1 MDFVDQVKIYVKA
14 GDGGN
19 GVRSFRREKHVPHG
33 GPDGGDG
40 GNGGDVIL
48 EATERL
54 STLLDLQFQQHHVA
68 KDGGNGEGSN
78 RHGRSAPPRIIRVPV
93 GTIGKHVE
101 TDEVLA
107 DLTEDGQQ
115 TIVAQGGR
123 GGRGNARFATPTNR
137 VPTRSDPGTPGE
149 QRWLQLE
156 LKLLADVGLVGY
168 PNAGKSTL
176 IAAISHARPKIAD
189 YPFTTLV
196 PNLGVV
202 SVDEGQS
209 FVVADIPG
217 LIEGAHEGKGLGFQ
231 FLRHIERTTYLM
243 FLVDISES
251 VTVDPV
257 ESLQALRK
265 ELKLYNPDLAKKPYA
280 VAATKLDIAGK
291 GKNLNKLET
300 YCKKRHLRLFPIS
313 AVAGVGLKPLI
324 RFLGQT
330 VNECRS
336 KVTTNVVGE
345 EFTSSRSKRAGVKP
359 APTGKP

>member
-1 MDFVDQVKIYVKA
+1 MDFVDQIKIYVKA

-19 GVRSFRREKHVPHG
+19 GCRSFRREKHVPHG

-68 KDGGNGEGSN
+68 KDGDNGEGSN
-78 RHGRSAPPRIIRVPV
+78 RHGRSAPPHIIRVPV
-93 GTIGKHVE
+93 GTIAKDVA
-101 TDEVLA
+101 TDETLA
-107 DLTEDGQQ
+107 DLTEDGQHA
-115 TIVAQGGR
+115 IVAQGGR
-123 GGRGNARFATPTNR
+123 GGRGNAHFATPTNR

-149 QRWLQLE
+149 ERWLQLE

-189 YPFTTLV
+189 YPFTTLA

-202 SVDEGQS
+202 SVDEDQS

-217 LIEGAHEGKGLGFQ
+217 LIEGAHAGKGLGFQ
-231 FLRHIERTTYLM
+231 FLRHIERTSYLM

-257 ESLQALRK
+257 ESLQTLRK

-280 VAATKLDIAGK
+280 VAATKLDIAGE
-291 GKNLNKLET
+291 GKHLKKLEMD
-300 YCKKRHLRLFPIS
+300 CKKRHLRLFPIS

-324 RFLGQT
+324 RHLGSQ
-330 VNECRS
+330 VAKLRQPLKAS
-336 KVTTNVVGE
+336 V
-345 EFTSSRSKRAGVKP
+345 
-359 APTGKP
+359 

>member
-1 MDFVDQVKIYVKA
+1 MDFVDQSKIYVKA

-19 GVRSFRREKHVPHG
+19 GCRSFRREKHVPHG

-68 KDGGNGEGSN
+68 KDGDNGEGSN
-78 RHGRSAPPRIIRVPV
+78 RHGRSAPPHIIRVPV
-93 GTIGKHVE
+93 GTIAKDVA
-101 TDEVLA
+101 TDETLA

-115 TIVAQGGR
+115 AIVAQGGR

-149 QRWLQLE
+149 ERWLQLE

-189 YPFTTLV
+189 YPFTTLA

-202 SVDEGQS
+202 SVDEDQS

-217 LIEGAHEGKGLGFQ
+217 LIEGAHAGKGLGFQ
-231 FLRHIERTTYLM
+231 FLRHIERTSYLM

-257 ESLQALRK
+257 ESLQTLRK

-280 VAATKLDIAGK
+280 VAATKLDIAGE
-291 GKNLNKLET
+291 GKHLRKLET

-324 RFLGQT
+324 RHLGKAVQ
-330 VNECRS
+330 ECRRE
-336 KVTTNVVGE
+336 NVGA
-345 EFTSSRSKRAGVKP
+345 RRAVP
-359 APTGKP
+359 LQTAN

>member
-1 MDFVDQVKIYVKA
+1 VDFVDQVKIYVKA

-19 GVRSFRREKHVPHG
+19 GCRSFRREKHVPHG

-48 EATERL
+48 AATERL
-54 STLLDLQFQQHHVA
+54 STLLDLQYQQHHVA

-78 RHGRSAPPRIIRVPV
+78 RHGRSAPSHVIRVPV
-93 GTIGKHVE
+93 GTTAKDVD

-115 TIVAQGGR
+115 AIVAQGGH

-137 VPTRSDPGTPGE
+137 VPTRSDPGTSGE
-149 QRWLQLE
+149 KRWLQLE

-202 SVDEGQS
+202 SVDEDRS

-231 FLRHIERTTYLM
+231 FLRHIERTSYLM
-243 FLVDISES
+243 FLVDVSEG

-257 ESLQALRK
+257 ESLIALRK
-265 ELKLYNPDLAKKPYA
+265 ELKLYNPELAKKPYA
-280 VAATKLDIAGK
+280 VAATKLDIAGE
-291 GKNLNKLET
+291 GKNLKKLET
-300 YCKKRHLRLFPIS
+300 DCKKRHLRLFPIS
-313 AVAGVGLKPLI
+313 AVAGTGLNPLL
-324 RFLGQT
+324 RHLGSQ
-330 VNECRS
+330 VAKMRQPLKAS
-336 KVTTNVVGE
+336 V
-345 EFTSSRSKRAGVKP
+345 
-359 APTGKP
+359 

>member
-300 YCKKRHLRLFPIS
+300 YCKKRHLRLFPTS

-324 RFLGQT
+324 HHLGTQVAKLRT
-330 VNECRS
+330 PL
-336 KVTTNVVGE
+336 KVVGE

>member
-19 GVRSFRREKHVPHG
+19 GVCSFRREKHVPRG

-48 EATERL
+48 EATERM
-54 STLLDLQFQQHHVA
+54 STLLDLQFQQHHIA

-78 RHGRSAPPRIIRVPV
+78 RYGRSVLPHIIRVPV
-93 GTIGKHVE
+93 GTVAKDFATEEI
-101 TDEVLA
+101 LA
-107 DLTEDGQQ
+107 DLTENGQQ
-115 TIVAQGGR
+115 AIVAKGGR
-123 GGRGNARFATPTNR
+123 GGRGNARFATSTNR
-137 VPTRSDPGTPGE
+137 VPTRCDPGTRGE
-149 QRWLQLE
+149 ERWLQLE

-202 SVDEGQS
+202 SVDEDQS

-231 FLRHIERTTYLM
+231 FLRHIERTTYLLH
-243 FLVDISES
+243 LVDISDG
-251 VTVDPV
+251 VPVDPV
-257 ESLQALRK
+257 ESLQTLRK
-265 ELKLYNPDLAKKPYA
+265 ELKLYAPALAKKPYA
-280 VAATKLDIAGK
+280 VAATKLDIAGE
-291 GKNLNKLET
+291 GKNVKKLEA
-300 YCKKRHLRLFPIS
+300 YCKRRHLRLFPIS
-313 AVAGVGLKPLI
+313 AVADVGLKPLI
-324 RFLGQT
+324 RHLSSQ
-330 VNECRS
+330 VAKLRQLL
-336 KVTTNVVGE
+336 KVSV
-345 EFTSSRSKRAGVKP
+345 
-359 APTGKP
+359 